1 MVSAAE
7 SQYWQSGGHTVGI
20 DPDAFTDT
28 FAKTFIDTN
37 TDIETATHMS
47 TALFVNLV
55 LLVLMAI
62 GLYIGLVARAEHKQ
76 NVHQRKRHRLP
87 PRAGR

>member
-1 MVSAAE
+1 M
-7 SQYWQSGGHTVGI
+7 Q
-20 DPDAFTDT
+20 
-28 FAKTFIDTN
+28 
-37 TDIETATHMS
+37 MS

-62 GLYIGLVARAEHKQ
+62 GLLIGLVARAEHKRHVQ
-76 NVHQRKRHRLP
+76 QRKRHRTP